1 MIVSKFGGSSVAEAS
16 QIRKVKNIIESN
28 PERRIIIVSAPGKR
42 NPEDEKITDLL
53 YRCND
58 EVESGSEAKSFSII
72 RERYIEICNDLGMGD
87 ISEILDEVE
96 SGIESGKGPDY
107 AASRGEYL
115 AARIFADYFNAE
127 FIDTAGVIKL
137 TDDGR
142 VDESSYQTLNKM
154 IKGDRRY
161 ILPGFYGSNS
171 KGGIKT
177 FSRGG
182 SDITGAIAARAVG
195 ADVYENWTDVSGL
208 LMADP
213 RLIDNPVVVEEL
225 TYKEIR
231 ELASIGANV
240 FHEEAITPVKDYNIP
255 INIRNTNEPEDKG
268 TMIVTDRDSSYFP
281 IVGISGKTGYRNIFV
296 EKLMLNRYPGFREKF
311 LTILKENNIFP
322 EFESTG
328 FDSISFLAPEN
339 QFIMIDSVTKM
350 IKKNLNPDLVELRPS
365 LALIG
370 VVGSGLPEQ
379 IGVAADVF
387 TALKSKKINVRFINY
402 GGSDITL
409 IVGVDI
415 DYYLDAL
422 RAIHNI
428 FGDN

>member
-1 MIVSKFGGSSVAEAS
+1 MIVSKFGGSSVADAT
-16 QIRKVKNIIESN
+16 QIRKVKKIIESN
-28 PERRIIIVSAPGKR
+28 SQRRLIVVSAPGKR
-42 NPEDEKITDLL
+42 NSSDEKITDLL
-53 YRCND
+53 YRCDD
-58 EVESGSEAKSFSII
+58 EVKRGLGAKSFKII
-72 RERYIEICNDLGMGD
+72 RERYNEICNDLGIDD
-87 ISEILDEVE
+87 ISAILDEVE
-96 SGIESGKGPDY
+96 SGIEGGKGPDY

-115 AARIFADYFNAE
+115 FARILAVFVEAE
-127 FIDTAGVIKL
+127 FIDTADVIKL

-142 VDESSYQTLNKM
+142 VIEASYEALNNM
-154 IKGDRRY
+154 IQGEGRY
-161 ILPGFYGSNS
+161 IIPGFYGSNS
-171 KGGIKT
+171 KGDIKT

-182 SDITGAIAARAVG
+182 SDITGAIAARAIN
-195 ADVYENWTDVSGL
+195 ADLYENWTDVSGL
-208 LMADP
+208 LMSDP
-213 RLIDNPVVVEEL
+213 RLVDNPGVVKEL

-255 INIRNTNEPEDKG
+255 INIRNTNKPDADG
-268 TMIVTDRDSSYFP
+268 TMIVTSRDTSHFP

-296 EKLMLNRYPGFREKF
+296 EKLMLKRYPGFREKF
-311 LTILKENNIFP
+311 LSILNRNNIFP

-328 FDSISFLAPEN
+328 FDSISFLAPEG
-339 QFIMIDSVTKM
+339 QFDMVESVIDE
-350 IKKNLNPDLVELRPS
+350 IQKKLNPEIIELRPS

-387 TALKSKKINVRFINY
+387 TALKSRKINVRFINF

-409 IVGVDI
+409 LVGVDS
-415 DYYLDAL
+415 DCYLDSL

-428 FGDN
+428 FGDK